1 MEINMVLFDYLR
13 ERFYKN
19 NHVKYRKYFDEWLSN
34 ITEIQL
40 FYFEKER
47 ISIRNQEKIQ
57 H

>member
-1 MEINMVLFDYLR
+1 MEIKGVLFDYLR

-19 NHVKYRKYFDEWLSN
+19 NHTKYRKYFDEWIN
-34 ITEIQL
+34 NVTETQL

-47 ISIRNQEKIQ
+47 ISIKNQEKIQ